1 MITSVQERVI
11 AVKYARR
18 QSINMRD
25 KGGYRLVATLIS
37 DLGSFSLK
45 CHCVAVFA
53 ANFASQLVGSD
64 HTHPSRRVSRTTED
78 AGSAHLER
86 LRAECC
92 VSAARRLRSW
102 RRMKALRVSLEARS
116 SLVTRNVKRRFSF
129 LSNCG
134 ACVQDPDHLPATPCA
149 AHASAR

>member
-37 DLGSFSLK
+37 DLGSSSLK

-53 ANFASQLVGSD
+53 AKFASQVVAVKPPRIGP
-64 HTHPSRRVSRTTED
+64 HAPIASRFQDDRGRRFRASR
-78 AGSAHLER
+78 
-86 LRAECC
+86 
-92 VSAARRLRSW
+92 AA
-102 RRMKALRVSLEARS
+102 ACGVLRVCCEAS
-116 SLVTRNVKRRFSF
+116 SLLEEDES
-129 LSNCG
+129 
-134 ACVQDPDHLPATPCA
+134 
-149 AHASAR
+149 SARLTRGALFSRDA